1 MERSYRLKMED
12 KLNTNTLTKE
22 YILNCIAKHEKKIN
36 DLAYKEKRYRASN
49 YNNHKLE
56 LDKLIEYRQPFID
69 VLMKEYRMSLE
80 DIKTALQSVKDKNIP
95 TNAVCDQIREIITNG
110 CYFLEQ
116 WVLYST
122 KRFVPLWL
130 HKSFNERI
138 YLAEKYRPIYE
149 RQAKENQIKAGIEF
163 GNGGTKLTAN
173 LPQASF
179 TKDRNP
185 TTDKKLASIAGVSEK
200 TYRQAN
206 RYLI

>member
-1 MERSYRLKMED
+1 MDRSYKLKMED

-36 DLAYKEKRYRASN
+36 DLAYKEKQYRASN

-56 LDKLIEYRQPFID
+56 LDKLTEYRQPFID

-95 TNAVCDQIREIITNG
+95 TNAVCDRIRGIITNG

-116 WVLYST
+116 WVSVPET

-138 YLAEKYRPIYE
+138 YPI
-149 RQAKENQIKAGIEF
+149 
-163 GNGGTKLTAN
+163 NG
-173 LPQASF
+173 
-179 TKDRNP
+179 
-185 TTDKKLASIAGVSEK
+185 
-200 TYRQAN
+200 
-206 RYLI
+206 